1 MTGRWLE
8 DDNSVISDVLS
19 ASNLRMTRSGQRNL
33 SRIPCECREAQNMRV
48 LVVEDNADMGAYL
61 EQGLSEQGFAV
72 DLVPDGERGFDY
84 ASSGVYDLLVL
95 DRMLPG
101 RDGLSL
107 LRGLRSKGIVT
118 PAIFLTA
125 RTAVSDRIEGL
136 DAGADDYLV
145 KPFSFAELLA
155 RVRVVL
161 RRGGEPLPTVLRVLD
176 LSLDPV
182 GRTVERGGERIEL
195 SAKQFAL
202 LHYLMRQAGQVVSRT
217 MIQEHVWNYDFD
229 GLTNVVDVHINRL
242 RNKIDRGFDRPL
254 IHTLRGVGYVLREE

>member
-1 MTGRWLE
+1 
-8 DDNSVISDVLS
+8 
-19 ASNLRMTRSGQRNL
+19 
-33 SRIPCECREAQNMRV
+33 MRV
-48 LVVEDNADMGAYL
+48 LVVEDHPDMGPYL
-61 EQGLSEQGFAV
+61 EQGLAEHGYAV
-72 DLVPDGERGFDY
+72 DLVADGLRGFDY
-84 ASSGVYDLLVL
+84 AVSGVYDLLIL

-101 RDGLSL
+101 QDGLEL
-107 LRGLRSKGIVT
+107 LTRLRAQDIKT

-125 RTAVSDRIEGL
+125 KNAVNDRVRGL

-155 RVRVVL
+155 RMRVVL
-161 RRGGEPLPTVLRVLD
+161 RRGGEVSPSLLRVAD
-176 LSLDPV
+176 LSLDPA
-182 GRTVERGGERIEL
+182 GRVVERAGQRVEL

-202 LHYLMRQAGQVVSRT
+202 LQYLMRHAGQVVSRT

-242 RNKIDRGFDRPL
+242 RNKIDKGFDRPL

>member
-1 MTGRWLE
+1 
-8 DDNSVISDVLS
+8 
-19 ASNLRMTRSGQRNL
+19 
-33 SRIPCECREAQNMRV
+33 MRV
-48 LVVEDNADMGAYL
+48 LVVEDNPDMGAHL
-61 EQGLSEQGFAV
+61 EQGLREHGFAV
-72 DLVPDGERGFDY
+72 DLVVDGKRGFEY
-84 ASSGVYDLLVL
+84 ASTGVYDLLIL

-101 RDGLSL
+101 RDGLAI
-107 LRGLRSKGIVT
+107 LRSLRAAGVPT

-125 RTAVSDRIEGL
+125 RSAVTDRVEGL

-155 RVRVVL
+155 RIRVVL
-161 RRGGEPLPTVLRVLD
+161 RRGPEIQPPILRVGD
-176 LSLDPV
+176 LRLDPTT
-182 GRTVERGGERIEL
+182 RLVERGGEPIEL

-202 LHYLMRQAGQVVSRT
+202 LHYLMRHVGQVVSRT

-242 RNKIDRGFDRPL
+242 RNKVDRGFDRPL